1 MRKPHRCPTC
11 RQLVIPPC
19 QTENC
24 PRQAFWMI
32 ERMNDITHD
41 DSLLLCEECFAKHK
55 PARGEVRTVRLDEA
69 NIDWSAK

>member
-1 MRKPHRCPTC
+1 
-11 RQLVIPPC
+11 
-19 QTENC
+19 
-24 PRQAFWMI
+24 MI